1 MDDSSQPQIV
11 SADWVDNGVVIE
23 FSDGQRGFFPAALLY
38 AALPQATEI
47 PEPGNSEP
55 PK

>member
-1 MDDSSQPQIV
+1 MDDSSPPQIV
-11 SADWVDNGVVIE
+11 SADLVDNGAVIE
-23 FSDGQRGFFPAALLY
+23 FSDGQRAFFPAALLY

-47 PEPGNSEP
+47 RDSENLEP